1 MDLVTLM
8 SGNANTELSGRIA
21 SYLGRKLCDVEVG
34 RFSDGEIRV
43 NIHENIRGMDV
54 FIIQPTLPPADNLL
68 ELLIMIDACYRAS
81 ANRITAVMPYYGYAR
96 QDRKD
101 QPRVPITA
109 KLVANLIETAGAHRV
124 LALELHAAQ
133 IQGFFDIQVDNLFAA
148 PVMLEYIRE
157 KKFRDLTVVSPD
169 VGGIKMGRAFAK
181 RLNANLAIVDKRR
194 TGADE
199 SEVMNVIGE
208 VAGSDIII
216 LDDIISTAGTIT
228 QAAQALK
235 AAARGGY
242 RRRHAPRF
250 FRGCVREDRA
260 IAHRG
265 SRRDELDSPQG
276 RAAVQQDQGPR
287 RVAASRRGDTS
298 NPHGRIDQQSL
309 CVTLEEI
316 MEKPKLNSH
325 LREGAG
331 KEGAKRLRASGENPA
346 ILYGHK
352 REPVSARRFQK
363 DIWHILHTAASE
375 HMILSLTIDGSSE
388 GTILTL
394 VRDIQ
399 HHPVSGDV
407 LHMDL
412 QRISI
417 DEKLHIGVPIDLAGA
432 AKGVKDGGRSR
443 SRHPGDHPQR
453 EADGD
458 TGEGLD
464 RHIAP
469 RDRSFGACIRS
480 H

>member
-8 SGNANTELSGRIA
+8 SGNANTELSEKIA
-21 SYLGRKLCDVEVG
+21 AYLGRKLCDVEVG

-157 KKFRDLTVVSPD
+157 KKFCDLTIVSPD

-181 RLNANLAIVDKRR
+181 RLDANLAIVDKRR

-228 QAAQALK
+228 QAAQVLK
-235 AAARGGY
+235 DAGA
-242 RRRHAPRF
+242 
-250 FRGCVREDRA
+250 
-260 IAHRG
+260 
-265 SRRDELDSPQG
+265 
-276 RAAVQQDQGPR
+276 
-287 RVAASRRGDTS
+287 
-298 NPHGRIDQQSL
+298 GRIMAMATHPVFSGQALDRLENS
-309 CVTLEEI
+309 CIEEI
-316 MEKPKLNSH
+316 VVTNSIPFKDNGECSKIRV
-325 LREGAG
+325 LDVAPLLGEAI
-331 KEGAKRLRASGENPA
+331 KR
-346 ILYGHK
+346 I
-352 REPVSARRFQK
+352 
-363 DIWHILHTAASE
+363 HTEES
-375 HMILSLTIDGSSE
+375 
-388 GTILTL
+388 
-394 VRDIQ
+394 
-399 HHPVSGDV
+399 
-407 LHMDL
+407 
-412 QRISI
+412 ISM
-417 DEKLHIGVPIDLAGA
+417 LFV
-432 AKGVKDGGRSR
+432 
-443 SRHPGDHPQR
+443 
-453 EADGD
+453 
-458 TGEGLD
+458 
-464 RHIAP
+464 
-469 RDRSFGACIRS
+469 
-480 H
+480 